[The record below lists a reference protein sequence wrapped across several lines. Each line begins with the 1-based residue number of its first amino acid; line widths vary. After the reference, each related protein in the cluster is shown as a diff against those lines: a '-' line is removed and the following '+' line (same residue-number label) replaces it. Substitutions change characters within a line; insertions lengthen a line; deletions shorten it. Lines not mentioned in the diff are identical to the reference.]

1 MTKEELAAS
10 RRMARLTVLILDM
23 ALILSLGA
31 KFYAFANGI
40 ALGLGLTA
48 FLLIVAHGK
57 QKYKKGD
64 MIRRDMK
71 KWPPD
76 CLALS
81 YQPMRP
87 AKSNSQFD
95 EPKMKAEAEKI

>member
-1 MTKEELAAS
+1 MEKKKLKHLAKT
-10 RRMARLTVLILDM
+10 L
-23 ALILSLGA
+23 A
-31 KFYAFANGI
+31 K
-40 ALGLGLTA
+40 
-48 FLLIVAHGK
+48 
-57 QKYKKGD
+57 D

-76 CLALS
+76 GLALS